1 MIKDMTQG
9 HPGKLILGFA
19 IPLLFGNLFQQ
30 FYNLMDTLIVGK
42 FLGVTQ
48 LAAVGATGSVN
59 FLIIGFCTGI
69 CSGFAI
75 PISQK
80 FGARDEGGMRRYVVN
95 SIWVSTVFAAVLTVL
110 TVALCRTILVW
121 MKTPADIIDDSYAY
135 IVIIFAG
142 IPVTILYNLTSA
154 IIRSMGDS
162 KTPVIFLVIA
172 ALLNIVLDLFC
183 ILVLH
188 MGVAGAAVATVIS
201 QAVSGVCCLV
211 YMKKKYTILRMSRE
225 EMRFS
230 PRLAG
235 RLVIMG
241 VPMGLQYS
249 VTAIGSVILQSAV
262 NVLGSMAVASVT
274 AASKI
279 SMFFC
284 CPFDALGATMA
295 TFAGQNVGAG
305 KPDRIR
311 SGLRTG
317 NLFGFAYAVAAFV
330 FLMAAGRYVALLFVD
345 ASETEILGNVQ
356 RMLTANS
363 AFYIALVLVNN
374 VRFLIQGI
382 GYSGLAIFS
391 GASEMVARALAGFL
405 LVPSFGFAAVCFA
418 NPLAWVLA
426 DLFLVP
432 AYFYLM
438 KRTQKE
444 LGYKKPGD

>member
-1 MIKDMTQG
+1 MTKDMTQG
-9 HPGKLILGFA
+9 HPGRLILGFA
-19 IPLLFGNLFQQ
+19 VPLLFGNLFQQ

-80 FGARDEGGMRRYVVN
+80 FGAKDESGMRRYIAN
-95 SIWVSTVFAAVLTVL
+95 SIWVSAAFTAVLTVL

-162 KTPVIFLVIA
+162 KTPVIFLVFA

-183 ILVLH
+183 ILALH

-211 YMKKKYTILRMSRE
+211 YMRKKYGILRMSRGE
-225 EMRFS
+225 LRFS
-230 PRLAG
+230 PRMAG
-235 RLVIMG
+235 RLIVMG

-262 NVLGSMAVASVT
+262 NALGSMAVASVT
-274 AASKI
+274 AAGKI

-295 TFAGQNVGAG
+295 TFAGQNAGAG

-311 SGLRTG
+311 RGLRAG
-317 NLFGFAYAVAAFV
+317 NLYGIVYAAAAFA
-330 FLMAAGRYVALLFVD
+330 FLAAAGGSVALLFVD
-345 ASETEILGNVQ
+345 SSETEILKNVQ
-356 RMLTANS
+356 MMLTANG
-363 AFYIALVLVNN
+363 AFYIALVFVNN

-391 GASEMVARALAGFL
+391 GASEMVARAVAGFL
-405 LVPSFGFAAVCFA
+405 LVPVFGFSAVCFA
-418 NPLAWVLA
+418 NPLAWVMA
-426 DLFLVP
+426 DLFLIP
-432 AYFYLM
+432 AYFFLM
-438 KRTQKE
+438 KRTERE
-444 LGYKKPGD
+444 LAYKKPGQ